1 MIVNCLLFSAY
12 LFSVELAAMT
22 WSEEWKEERSE
33 KIPLPSSVAATGS
46 SAASIVAQSL
56 FKHMAW
62 INFFFNFEHF
72 IFWHVTACLRQGEGC
87 RRYIFNI
94 VAPFIPHRLHPPCTE
109 APVQSVTVTFLW
121 RTQSSSGLSVLVDSQ
136 CGIAAN
142 SLLRALELHTSAYV
156 SWRDQRISSLPL
168 TVLKMWSQVWISMV
182 SHVTRPVKLS
192 VWIWEMV

>member
-72 IFWHVTACLRQGEGC
+72 IF
-87 RRYIFNI
+87 
-94 VAPFIPHRLHPPCTE
+94 
-109 APVQSVTVTFLW
+109 
-121 RTQSSSGLSVLVDSQ
+121 
-136 CGIAAN
+136 
-142 SLLRALELHTSAYV
+142 
-156 SWRDQRISSLPL
+156 
-168 TVLKMWSQVWISMV
+168 
-182 SHVTRPVKLS
+182 
-192 VWIWEMV
+192 